1 VLSVKIYKIHRTV
14 WQKFWWLLKNYER
27 KLIGINRRHETAK
40 KNKMPEPVSG
50 EN

>member
-1 VLSVKIYKIHRTV
+1 MVI
-14 WQKFWWLLKNYER
+14 KNYKR
-27 KLIGINRRHETAK
+27 RILSINRKPETAK